1 MGILWSRF
9 FGKEEMKL
17 VILGLDNAGKSTNFV
32 QNYNG
37 RSRFN
42 CTDSGG
48 QSGSHI
54 YIYIS
59 IEFNLPCVSKEGIL
73 TTSGYLNLL
82 SELELFEYK
91 NLKFTSWSSYYGQAK
106 ALIMVVD
113 STDRSRLNLAKE
125 ELHRVATDPELS
137 AQAGCDGAC
146 LLIFAN
152 KQDVKGCMSP
162 AQVSEG
168 LALTELR
175 DRQWQ
180 IVACSALTGKGLME
194 GMDWI
199 ALTKI

>member
-1 MGILWSRF
+1 MGILWSRL

-17 VILGLDNAGKSTNFV
+17 VILGLDNAGKSTILYKITMGEV
-32 QNYNG
+32 
-37 RSRFN
+37 
-42 CTDSGG
+42 
-48 QSGSHI
+48 
-54 YIYIS
+54 
-59 IEFNLPCVSKEGIL
+59 VSTAPTVGA
-73 TTSGYLNLL
+73 NQ
-82 SELELFEYK
+82 ELFEYK
-91 NLKFTSWSSYYGQAK
+91 NLKIRMWDLGGQTSLRTSWSSYYGQAK

-113 STDRSRLNLAKE
+113 STDRARLNLAKE

-137 AQAGCDGAC
+137 AQSGADGAC

-152 KQDVKGCMSP
+152 KQDVKGCMTP

-180 IVACSALTGKGLME
+180 IVACSALTGKGLMD

-199 ALTKI
+199 ANQLKSQK

>member
-1 MGILWSRF
+1 MWDF
-9 FGKEEMKL
+9 
-17 VILGLDNAGKSTNFV
+17 
-32 QNYNG
+32 
-37 RSRFN
+37 
-42 CTDSGG
+42 GG
-48 QSGSHI
+48 Q
-54 YIYIS
+54 
-59 IEFNLPCVSKEGIL
+59 
-73 TTSGYLNLL
+73 TSLR
-82 SELELFEYK
+82 
-91 NLKFTSWSSYYGQAK
+91 TSWSSYYGQAK

-199 ALTKI
+199 ANQLKSQR